1 MDYNLADLF
10 EAAADA
16 FPDREY
22 LVAEGKR
29 RTYAEMEARAN
40 RLAHHLRA
48 HGVGPGDHV
57 GIYGYNSVEWVET
70 LWAVFKVRATWVNI
84 NYRYVEEEL
93 AYLFEN
99 ADLKALVYQREFA
112 PRVRGVLEH
121 LPLLR
126 HTIVIEDGSD
136 ADLAGLDSI
145 ELETAMAQSSP
156 ERDFGTRSA
165 DDRYILYTGGTT
177 GMPKGVVWRHED
189 VFFALG
195 GGIDPVTNSRVE
207 HPSALVEQARE
218 QAAAGGGQATM
229 MPIAP
234 LMHGATQWG
243 VMSGAFR
250 GSKIV
255 LMAKFD
261 PVHTW
266 QLVEQEKVNM
276 IMITG
281 DAMARPMID
290 ALEDPDAAFDLASL
304 FGIGSTAALFSPSMK
319 DRFMELLPHIVLTDA
334 IGSSESG
341 SNGYSIVEKGKT
353 AMKGGPTVKAVRDS
367 VVLDE
372 DLNEVAPGSG
382 IVGKVARKGN
392 IPIEYYKDPEKTA
405 QTFVTAPNGTR
416 YSMPGDFATLEA
428 DGTITLLGRGSVS
441 INSGGEKIFPEEV
454 EGAVRHHPEVYD
466 CVVVGVPDERW
477 GQRVAVVVAARPG
490 TTPDLESVQ
499 EECRKHIAGYKLPRE
514 LHFVD
519 KIERSPSGK
528 PDYRWAAAVALGEIT
543 STPDA

>member
-10 EAAADA
+10 EAAVDA
-16 FPDREY
+16 FPDLEY

-145 ELETAMAQSSP
+145 ELETAMAQGSP
-156 ERDFGTRSA
+156 ERDFGPRSA

>member
-1 MDYNLADLF
+1 VEYNLADLF
-10 EAAADA
+10 EAAVDA
-16 FPDREY
+16 FPEREY

-29 RTYAEMEARAN
+29 RTYAEMEERAN
-40 RLAHHLRA
+40 RLAHHLQA

-70 LWAVFKVRATWVNI
+70 LWAVFKIRATWINI

-112 PRVRGVLEH
+112 PRVKGVLDH
-121 LPLLR
+121 LPLLQ
-126 HTIVIEDGSD
+126 HTIVIEDGSG
-136 ADLAGLDSI
+136 ADLTGLDSVDF
-145 ELETAMAQSSP
+145 EAAMASGSP
-156 ERDFGTRSA
+156 ERDFAPRSG

-195 GGIDPVTNSRVE
+195 GGIDPVTNERVTS
-207 HPSALVEQARE
+207 PMALVE
-218 QAAAGGGQATM
+218 AAKASGAAPTN

-234 LMHGATQWG
+234 LMHGASQWA
-243 VMSGAFR
+243 VMGGAFR
-250 GSKIV
+250 GARIV

-261 PVHTW
+261 PVRAW

-290 ALEDPDAAFDLASL
+290 ALEDPDAHYDLSSL
-304 FGIGSTAALFSPSMK
+304 FSIGSTAALFSPAMK
-319 DRFMELLPHIVLTDA
+319 DRLMELLPNIVLTDA
-334 IGSSESG
+334 IGSSEGG

-353 AMKGGPTVKAVRDS
+353 TMKGGPTVKPVRDS
-367 VVLDE
+367 VVVDE

-392 IPIEYYKDPEKTA
+392 IPLEYYKDPEKTA

-416 YSMPGDFATLEA
+416 YSIPGDFAILEA

-454 EGAVRHHPEVYD
+454 EGAVRRHPEVYD

-477 GQRVAVVVAARPG
+477 GQRVAAVVQPREGCEPHL
-490 TTPDLESVQ
+490 DSIQ
-499 EECRKHIAGYKLPRE
+499 EECRKHIAGYKVPRE
-514 LHFVD
+514 VHYVD
-519 KIERSPSGK
+519 RIERSPSGK
-528 PDYRWAAAVALGEIT
+528 PDYRWAASVALGETT
-543 STPDA
+543 SA